1 MYNIIGDV
9 HGEYKTL
16 MALLKKMPDYQ
27 PLFLGDMID
36 RGPDSK
42 KVLDFAMK
50 HGKAVL
56 GNHEH
61 MMIDAYRKGGYYQNS
76 LWVMCNGGIDTLWSF
91 SGKNKRDCF
100 VAAVLLEKDLEL
112 DFRVNDIPEKY
123 VEWCETLPLVIQE
136 KDLIISHA
144 PLHPQLDLES
154 AKDLGRSASDPECK
168 DSIIWNIKPAAPQP
182 LYRQIHGHYRLKKV
196 EFKEDWTV
204 LNLDTVPHRMTGY
217 SWPDNKIYTQEIIK
231 ED

>member
-76 LWVMCNGGIDTLWSF
+76 LWVLWVEV
-91 SGKNKRDCF
+91 RD
-100 VAAVLLEKDLEL
+100 LQPNRPEN
-112 DFRVNDIPEKY
+112 RV
-123 VEWCETLPLVIQE
+123 
-136 KDLIISHA
+136 
-144 PLHPQLDLES
+144 
-154 AKDLGRSASDPECK
+154 
-168 DSIIWNIKPAAPQP
+168 
-182 LYRQIHGHYRLKKV
+182 
-196 EFKEDWTV
+196 
-204 LNLDTVPHRMTGY
+204 
-217 SWPDNKIYTQEIIK
+217 SWEQNC
-231 ED
+231 